1 MTWFRIDDGLS
12 DHPKWLATPPA
23 ARGLW
28 VTAGAWC
35 SKHLTDGLVPT
46 HVLPM
51 LGGKPKD
58 ARDLIA
64 AGLWVKVPDGWQIH
78 DFLDRNPS
86 REKVEAERA
95 AARKRVADAR
105 AKKAGS
111 SADVRANTERTS
123 DGVTAT
129 PTRPD
134 PKVTPQPPAERGA
147 KEAHAGQHANCRA
160 CGTTR
165 RALAP
170 VYSHPHVPYPI
181 PDADEWIAEQRD
193 IPVSRPPEGWREQM
207 RSAEV

>member
-1 MTWFRIDDGLS
+1 
-12 DHPKWLATPPA
+12 
-23 ARGLW
+23 
-28 VTAGAWC
+28 
-35 SKHLTDGLVPT
+35 
-46 HVLPM
+46 M

-160 CGTTR
+160 CGTSR
-165 RALAP
+165 RTPAAKVTTP
-170 VYSHPHVPYPI
+170 VLVAVVPSVEETQ
-181 PDADEWIAEQRD
+181 ARIAEHKS